1 MQHETKLERE
11 THCIKNKKMHEGGM
25 ASPTHGKQQQ
35 LASNPQKA
43 TLQTSAGRHK
53 HRVCCPCRGKA
64 MEVEYAIVT
73 LLFAV

>member
-35 LASNPQKA
+35 LASNPQKE
-43 TLQTSAGRHK
+43 TLQTMRRETQAPS
-53 HRVCCPCRGKA
+53 
-64 MEVEYAIVT
+64 
-73 LLFAV
+73 LLPLQGQGDGS